1 MFFKN
6 CLFGYFRKV
15 DEAKEKNNNIVK
27 LQIIMSL
34 LIKNKGNKV
43 IEYCFNKDFFI
54 TVLSMLNMCQQ
65 SAVDSTMSTQVK
77 KKKKILKIQAE
88 SSWLR
93 YPWKLSIQPLLC
105 HIGSMLLYPEQW
117 GASEVVSTFVTIFL

>member
-6 CLFGYFRKV
+6 CLFGHFRKV

-65 SAVDSTMSTQVK
+65 SAVNSTISTQVK

-88 SSWLR
+88 SS
-93 YPWKLSIQPLLC
+93 
-105 HIGSMLLYPEQW
+105 
-117 GASEVVSTFVTIFL
+117 